1 MNKVDLKKIKLS
13 LEYLE
18 DVLLE
23 GNMKSET
30 TEQLV
35 EAVRCIE
42 IALDIEGGR

>member
-1 MNKVDLKKIKLS
+1 MKKADLKKIKLS

-30 TEQLV
+30 AEQLE